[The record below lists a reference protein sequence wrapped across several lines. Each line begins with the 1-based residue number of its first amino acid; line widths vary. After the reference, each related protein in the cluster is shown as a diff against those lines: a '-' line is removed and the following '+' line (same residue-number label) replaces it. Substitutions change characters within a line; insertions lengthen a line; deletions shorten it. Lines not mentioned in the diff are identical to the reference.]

1 MPSAVIPF
9 SLKEAP
15 ALIETLLP
23 VQRLSVDI
31 YKERMAGSGQ
41 TLTALGSYWKGR
53 KPLVLGRACV
63 LGALLPATEN
73 PKEDLEI
80 FELLMG
86 MDDLSVS
93 KRRGLP
99 SPKLAVETLEIEDIE
114 EYVRVT
120 PEGQLPMSAPFL
132 IADYPYK
139 DKHGFAKYAKVLWRS
154 DVNPDELHRL
164 CLPLLPK
171 ESYKERIGN
180 AKRAEEIF
188 DNLHTHIWSRVN
200 QHLGTEASSFP
211 ELVEQLGIMRFG
223 HRPRVADT
231 FCGSGQIPFEAAR
244 LGCDVYASDLN
255 PVACMLT
262 WGAFNIVGASAE
274 EREQIDD
281 EQVALA
287 AKVKGEID
295 ALGIETDGNGWRGK
309 VYLYC
314 LEVTCP
320 TSGWKVPVL
329 PTLVVSKWKRI
340 IAKLLP
346 DPGKKRYDIEIVSD
360 VSLSELVKAEKGTYQ
375 NQSIVHSVDGFEH
388 RNKIS
393 SIRGDYTDIVS
404 GKSMKQNRLRQWGVS
419 DIVFRDDD
427 IFNERL
433 YAIQWIK
440 DDATSRP
447 ETEFRSVIPGDLERE
462 AKVTAYVQEYLAEWQ
477 EKGWIPDMRIET
489 GYNTDQTI
497 RERGWTHWQHLFNPR
512 QLLLGGMFNRFSN
525 PALKIGLARI
535 LNANSRLS
543 RWDPASGG
551 GGCVQAVFDNQAL
564 NTLFNYGCRS
574 FVNASDLLVRSLK
587 QFPVSPDCSVDID
600 SISADQIQSDN
611 HIYITDPPYGDAVK
625 YEEILEFFI
634 AWLRKNPPA
643 EFSDWIWDSR
653 RKLAIKGE
661 DHDFKISMINAYKRM
676 AEYMPDNGLQIIMF
690 THQSGS
696 IWADMAN
703 IVWASGL
710 RVTAAWYVV
719 TETESALRGGQY
731 VKGTILLVLRKRAD
745 NLDGARDEIAYE
757 LIDEVERQVLFLTGL
772 NENAKALYREENLF
786 EDADIQM
793 AGYAAALRVLTRY
806 ASINGVDMAQEAL
819 RPRVKGQ
826 KTMVDELIEFAVD
839 LANQHLVPQ
848 GLSREVWNDLS
859 NTERFYLKMV
869 DMESRGVHVL
879 SNYQNFAKA
888 FKVADFS
895 ELIGDTKANETA
907 LKTAKMFGKRGMS
920 SSDAFGLTATRSILY
935 AIFLLLENKLSSDDI
950 LNQFRQLALEYY
962 QKRDKLI
969 SLADYLSKKT
979 AGIREEESRC
989 AMILRDLIRN
999 DGTC

>member
-114 EYVRVT
+114 EYVLVT
-120 PEGQLPMSAPFL
+120 PEGQLPMSAPFR
-132 IADYPYK
+132 IEDYPYY
-139 DKHGFAKYAKVLWRS
+139 DKHGFAKYAKVHWRS

-164 CLPLLPK
+164 CLPFLPK

-180 AKRAEEIF
+180 AKRAEEMF

-200 QHLGTEASSFP
+200 QHLGTAASSFP
-211 ELVEQLGIMRFG
+211 ELVEQLGIMRYG

-274 EREQIDD
+274 EREEIDD
-281 EQVALA
+281 DQAALA
-287 AKVKGEID
+287 AKVKEEID

-314 LEVTCP
+314 LEITCP

-329 PTLVVSKWKRI
+329 PTLVVSKGKRV

-346 DPGKKRYDIEIVSD
+346 DTVNKRYDIVLEYD
-360 VSLSELVKAEKGTYQ
+360 VTAEELIHAENGTYQ
-375 NQSIVHSVDGFEH
+375 NQSLVHTVNGFEH

-393 SIRGDYTDIVS
+393 SIRGDYNEIVN
-404 GKSMKQNRLRQWGVS
+404 GKRINRNRLRQWDIA

-433 YAIQWIK
+433 YAIQWFK
-440 DDATSRP
+440 DYATSRS
-447 ETEFRSVIPGDLERE
+447 EIEFRSVTLDDLERE
-462 AKVTAYVQEYLAEWQ
+462 AKVTAYVQEHLAEWQ
-477 EKGWIPDMRIET
+477 EKGWVPDMRIET
-489 GYNTDQTI
+489 GDKTDEPI
-497 RERGWTHWQHLFNPR
+497 RTRGWTHWHHLWPSR
-512 QLLLGGMFNRFSN
+512 QLLYLALIKRALPSPELVVLFSGALDYTSKLCRWATSGRRIAKDGSGKFVGGASDS
-525 PALKIGLARI
+525 PT
-535 LNANSRLS
+535 NA
-543 RWDPASGG
+543 
-551 GGCVQAVFDNQAL
+551 FYNQAL
-564 NTLFNYGCRS
+564 NTIFNYGTRS
-574 FVNASDLLVRSLK
+574 
-587 QFPVSPDCSVDID
+587 ID
-600 SISADQIQSDN
+600 QMFGVLSKNIKSIPCDDRLCFTIETLSADQIEIIND
-611 HIYITDPPYGDAVK
+611 IYITDPPYGDAVK

-661 DHDFKISMINAYKRM
+661 DHDFKINMINAYKRM
-676 AEYMPDNGLQIIMF
+676 AEYMPDNGF
-690 THQSGS
+690 
-696 IWADMAN
+696 ADHH
-703 IVWASGL
+703 VYPSKRLYLGRYGKHCLGL
-710 RVTAAWYVV
+710 RLEGNSGVV
-719 TETESALRGGQY
+719 CRH
-731 VKGTILLVLRKRAD
+731 RNR
-745 NLDGARDEIAYE
+745 
-757 LIDEVERQVLFLTGL
+757 ERLEG
-772 NENAKALYREENLF
+772 
-786 EDADIQM
+786 
-793 AGYAAALRVLTRY
+793 
-806 ASINGVDMAQEAL
+806 
-819 RPRVKGQ
+819 
-826 KTMVDELIEFAVD
+826 
-839 LANQHLVPQ
+839 
-848 GLSREVWNDLS
+848 
-859 NTERFYLKMV
+859 
-869 DMESRGVHVL
+869 
-879 SNYQNFAKA
+879 
-888 FKVADFS
+888 
-895 ELIGDTKANETA
+895 
-907 LKTAKMFGKRGMS
+907 
-920 SSDAFGLTATRSILY
+920 RSIC
-935 AIFLLLENKLSSDDI
+935 EGHHS
-950 LNQFRQLALEYY
+950 
-962 QKRDKLI
+962 
-969 SLADYLSKKT
+969 
-979 AGIREEESRC
+979 AGV
-989 AMILRDLIRN
+989 AQA
-999 DGTC
+999 GG